1 MFQFADEA
9 VIEVHSGKGG
19 NGCIAFRREKY
30 IPHGGPNGGDGGKGG
45 NVIFVVKRNMRTLSK
60 LRHHH
65 IFKARNGADGQ
76 GWNRFGKD
84 GEDVVIPVPPGT
96 SIRDVCTNEL
106 IHDFTGEDENKEF
119 LFLEGGKGGWGNVH
133 FKTSTNQAPRYA
145 HPGAPG
151 EERTVKLELT
161 IIADVGLVGFPNAGK
176 SSLLTAFTNARP
188 KIAPYPF
195 GKDGEDVVIPVPPGT
210 SIRDV
215 CTNELIHDFT
225 GEDENKEFLFLEG
238 GKGGWGNVHFK
249 TSTNQAPR
257 YAHPGAPGEERTVK
271 LELTIIADVGLV
283 GFPNAGKSS
292 LLTAFTNARPKIA
305 PYPFTTKIPNLG
317 VLRVDDEQ
325 DIIIAD
331 IPGIIE
337 GASEGVGLGF
347 DFLKHISRTAC
358 LLFMIDCSDENYLTA
373 YDTLLEELGNY
384 SAGLLSKPRI
394 VLANKIDVEGAE
406 CNAAQVVSSI
416 NEKEPETKVIP
427 VSVQNG
433 IGMGTAKKAIIE
445 LVNRLEGNSSGEKTE
460 SGILKSPDFM
470 QSDDFDEE
478 NVQYP
483 GSER

>member
-9 VIEVHSGKGG
+9 IIEVHSGKGG

-45 NVIFVVKRNMRTLSK
+45 DVIFVVKRNMRTLSR

-65 IFKARNGADGQ
+65 IFKARNGGDGQ

-96 SIRDVCTNEL
+96 TIRDAFTNEL
-106 IHDFTGEDENKEF
+106 IHDFTDDEENKEF
-119 LFLEGGKGGWGNVH
+119 LFLEGGEGGWGNVH
-133 FKTSTNQAPRYA
+133 FKSSTNQAPRYA

-151 EERTVKLELT
+151 EERTVKLEL
-161 IIADVGLVGFPNAGK
+161 
-176 SSLLTAFTNARP
+176 S
-188 KIAPYPF
+188 
-195 GKDGEDVVIPVPPGT
+195 
-210 SIRDV
+210 
-215 CTNELIHDFT
+215 
-225 GEDENKEFLFLEG
+225 
-238 GKGGWGNVHFK
+238 
-249 TSTNQAPR
+249 
-257 YAHPGAPGEERTVK
+257 
-271 LELTIIADVGLV
+271 IIADVGLV

-358 LLFMIDCSDENYLTA
+358 LLFMIDCSDGNYLTA
-373 YDTLLEELGNY
+373 YSTLLGELGNY
-384 SAGLLSKPRI
+384 SAELLEKPRI

-406 CNAAQVVSSI
+406 QNAAEVVYSI
-416 NEKEPETKVIP
+416 KEKEPQTTVIP
-427 VSVQNG
+427 VSVQNN

-445 LVNRLEGNSSGEKTE
+445 LVNRLERVGSEAKMEAGAIKT
-460 SGILKSPDFM
+460 PDFM
-470 QSDDFDEE
+470 QSDDFDDE
-478 NVQYP
+478 NIQYP
-483 GSER
+483 GSEK